1 MQADDYLAGADS
13 FLERAKMPHDP
24 DTNAAAYRA
33 EAQVMAIQ
41 AVAAAIDRLA
51 AAVEGLSIT

>member
-1 MQADDYLAGADS
+1 
-13 FLERAKMPHDP
+13 MPRDE
-24 DTNAAAYRA
+24 DAIAAAHRA
-33 EAQVMAIQ
+33 EAQVMAIE